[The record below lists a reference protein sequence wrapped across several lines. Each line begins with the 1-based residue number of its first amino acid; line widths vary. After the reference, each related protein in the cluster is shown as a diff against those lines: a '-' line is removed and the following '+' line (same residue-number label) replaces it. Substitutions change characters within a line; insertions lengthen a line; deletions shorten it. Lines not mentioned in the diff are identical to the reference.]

1 VFGLVVPRCGSELL
15 CSPGEVVVC
24 VLFADHHLSPP
35 GSLCSD
41 GHGLFWECLDLD
53 PSLPG
58 QVPSRVEQTTAPIER
73 SL

>member
-1 VFGLVVPRCGSELL
+1 VLELAMPRCGSEL
-15 CSPGEVVVC
+15 STHSGEVVVC

-41 GHGLFWECLDLD
+41 GHGLHWECPDRD

-58 QVPSRVEQTTAPIER
+58 QVSSRVEQTEKAF
-73 SL
+73 